1 MGKNIIEDKSGEQEW
16 RDALEKGRENMKHL
30 ENARKSHPSKNKT
43 LEELEQDTMLEHFFM
58 AE

>member
-1 MGKNIIEDKSGEQEW
+1 
-16 RDALEKGRENMKHL
+16 MKHL

-43 LEELEQDTMLEHFFM
+43 LEELEQDTMLEHFFT